1 MNEYWSWWVG
11 ALALGGLTIGF
22 FLATGR
28 PLGVSGS
35 WARLASIGDERERAR
50 QDAALK
56 ATMRHAPQESDDAL
70 MKATIAEFG
79 EEVAAKIMAGE
90 PAQNVAAVPAPKSA
104 PMPTRAPWTAHAVF
118 LAMLLL
124 GGFVAATLSGGFEPS
139 LTMDTAYA
147 SFFGDGWTGFAFLA
161 FGGILVGFGTQMA
174 GGCTSGHGL
183 SGCSRLVPASL
194 YATAMFFGTAVAISA
209 LIEVISHAN

>member
-1 MNEYWSWWVG
+1 MSEYWSWWMG
-11 ALALGGLTIGF
+11 ALALGGLTIGV

-35 WARLASIGDERERAR
+35 WARLSAIGEERERAK
-50 QDAALK
+50 QEATLK
-56 ATMRHAPQESDDAL
+56 ASMKQAPQETDDAL

-90 PAQNVAAVPAPKSA
+90 AATAVPVAKPAPASER
-104 PMPTRAPWTAHAVF
+104 TPWTAHAVF
-118 LAMLLL
+118 LITLLL
-124 GGFVAATLSGGFEPS
+124 GGYAAAMLTGGFEPS
-139 LTMDTAYA
+139 LVVDADYA
-147 SFFGDGWTGFAFLA
+147 TYFGDGWTGFTFLA
-161 FGGILVGFGTQMA
+161 LGGILVGFGTQMA

-183 SGCSRLVPASL
+183 SGCSRLVPASI
-194 YATAMFFGTAVAISA
+194 YATVMFFGTAVAISA

>member
-1 MNEYWSWWVG
+1 MSEYWSWWMG
-11 ALALGGLTIGF
+11 ALALGGMTIGF
-22 FLATGR
+22 YLATGR

-35 WARLASIGDERERAR
+35 WARLSAIGEERERAK
-50 QDAALK
+50 QEAALK
-56 ATMRHAPQESDDAL
+56 SSMKQAPQEADDAL

-90 PAQNVAAVPAPKSA
+90 TAQKTADVAAKPAPVSSA
-104 PMPTRAPWTAHAVF
+104 RAPWTAHAVF
-118 LAMLLL
+118 LIMLLL
-124 GGFVAATLSGGFEPS
+124 GGYAAAMLSGGFEPS
-139 LTMDTAYA
+139 LVMDADYA
-147 SFFGDGWTGFAFLA
+147 TYFGDGWTGFAFLA
-161 FGGILVGFGTQMA
+161 LGGILVGFGTQMA